1 MLAIIDSD
9 STKNKKVILYIYI
22 YIYIQVWIIR
32 ASCFVEFLLRWKEKM
47 EKERRL

>member
-9 STKNKKVILYIYI
+9 STKNKKVSI

-32 ASCFVEFLLRWKEKM
+32 PSCFAEFLLRWKEKM

>member
-9 STKNKKVILYIYI
+9 SAKNKKVI
-22 YIYIQVWIIR
+22 IYIQVWIIR
-32 ASCFVEFLLRWKEKM
+32 SSCFVEFLLRWKEKM